1 MVLEE
6 NALETIVQSDVVLRR
21 RGAVL
26 EDHGGWFAMQL
37 KKKKKLEMEGKLR
50 RRGE

>member
-6 NALETIVQSDVVLRR
+6 NALETTEIVQSDGVLRR

-37 KKKKKLEMEGKLR
+37 KKKKA
-50 RRGE
+50 